1 MNERIAA
8 LRAVSVDGQPRLTA
22 ERALLAT
29 EAMKLHEGR
38 VSIPVLRALVFQHIM
53 ENKRIAIA
61 PGELIVGE
69 RGGEPLSTPTYP
81 ELCCHSIR
89 DLEIVNSREK
99 ISFRVSSEVLK
110 AYRETVIPYW
120 QGKTMREKVF
130 AEMSPQW
137 QASYDAGIFTEFM
150 EQRAPGHTVADGKL
164 YRKGFLNFIEDIEQ
178 TEAAVNRLEDPEA
191 YEKMEE
197 WKAMKICA
205 RAIIRL
211 AERYSLLAAEMAER
225 ETDADRKSELSHIAI
240 ITSKVPAHPPESF
253 WEALQMYWFVH
264 IGVITELN
272 TWDSFNPGRLDQHLM
287 PFYKSGLERGDLDS
301 EKARELLECFWIKF
315 NNQPAPPKVGVTL
328 LESGTYT
335 DFANINVGGMT
346 TNGADGVN
354 EVSHLLLEVIDE
366 MAILQPSSN
375 IQLSRKNPDSFLR
388 HACQLIR
395 KGRGQPSVF
404 NADAVVEELLRQGKS
419 IADARDGGTSGCV
432 EAGAFGKE
440 SYILTGYLNLV
451 KILEVALHNGIDPG
465 TGKTIGVQTGDVKD
479 FSTYAQLFEA
489 FQRQLAY
496 FVQLKILGNN
506 IIERL
511 YALYMPSPFLS
522 MVIDD
527 CISRG
532 KDYNAGG
539 ARYNTTYIQG
549 VGIGTI
555 TDCLSAIRLHVYDRA
570 DISMNELMDA
580 LSADLNGYAD
590 LRGRLLHETPKYGND
605 DPYADGIM
613 ETVFQSYYQCVNGR
627 KNMKGGTYHIDMLPT
642 TCHVYFGS
650 VTGATPDG
658 RQAGKPLSE
667 GISPVQGMDRNGPTA
682 VIKSA
687 SKMDHLRTGGTLL
700 NLKFSPGLF
709 RNDDGINALANLIR
723 TYFRLDGH
731 HVQFNIVS
739 RETLL
744 DAQKNPERHKNLI
757 VRVAGY
763 SDYFSNLGPALQ
775 NEIIERS
782 EHEAF

>member
-1 MNERIAA
+1 MNERIAT
-8 LRAVSVDGQPRLTA
+8 LRAASVDGQPRLTA

-69 RGGEPLSTPTYP
+69 RGGEPLTTPTYP

-99 ISFRVSSEVLK
+99 ISFQVSSDVLE

-137 QASYDAGIFTEFM
+137 LACYDAGIFTEFM

-178 TEAAVNRLEDPEA
+178 AEASVNRLEDVEA
-191 YEKMEE
+191 YDRLEE

-225 ETDADRKSELSHIAI
+225 ETDADRKSELAHIAKV
-240 ITSKVPAHPPESF
+240 TSRVPAHPPENF

-287 PFYKSGLERGDLDS
+287 PFYKRGLERGDLDR
-301 EKARELLECFWIKF
+301 EKARELLECFWVKF

-335 DFANINVGGMT
+335 DFANINVGGLT
-346 TNGADGVN
+346 TNGSDGVN

-419 IADARDGGTSGCV
+419 IGDARDGGTSGCV

-451 KILEVALHNGIDPG
+451 KILEIALHNGVDPG
-465 TGKTIGVQTGDVKD
+465 TGKAIGLQTGDAKD
-479 FSTYAQLFEA
+479 FTTYEQLFEA
-489 FQRQLAY
+489 FQKQLAH
-496 FVQLKILGNN
+496 FVRIKILGNN

-511 YALYMPSPFLS
+511 YTLYMPSPFLS

-570 DISMNELMDA
+570 DIPMNDLMDA
-580 LSADLNGYAD
+580 LSADFEGYPD
-590 LRGRLLHETPKYGND
+590 LHGMLLHETPKYGND

-613 ETVFQSYYQCVNGR
+613 ESVFQSYYQCVNGR

-658 RQAGKPLSE
+658 RHAGKPLSE

-700 NLKFSPGLF
+700 NMKFSPGLF
-709 RNDDGINALANLIR
+709 RNDDGIHALGNLIR

-744 DAQKNPERHKNLI
+744 DAQKNPDRHKNLI

-775 NEIIERS
+775 DEIIERS
-782 EHEAF
+782 EHEVF